1 MFGETFAT
9 INYFLSPEDFKD
21 FRDLWKLYY
30 MKKVAFVSIVWGY
43 SDMPFTIFMSL
54 KPFLYVPWKTSWTSL
69 HLLKTFLTLMSEI
82 VVGKNIVK
90 NTEFG

>member
-43 SDMPFTIFMSL
+43 SDMLFTIFYVLEAFFICALEDIMDLS
-54 KPFLYVPWKTSWTSL
+54 PF
-69 HLLKTFLTLMSEI
+69 
-82 VVGKNIVK
+82 
-90 NTEFG
+90 TEDFPDVNV